1 MYIWDNSIYGKLTF
15 WETRP
20 KPETL
25 PCQLLS
31 VCCFRFV
38 VFISVAIFDL
48 IVSCFGLFGFLVHA
62 FRKQWSRTNIVAN
75 ADVTNADRL
84 LAADVW
90 CVIVVVT
97 LSGPGVVLQWKTCDS
112 RFAMFAIVILIDLVA
127 RGCTSI
133 GNLGRCGKPMSV
145 SSSSAYPPV
154 PPNLILNLEIV

>member
-1 MYIWDNSIYGKLTF
+1 M
-15 WETRP
+15 
-20 KPETL
+20 
-25 PCQLLS
+25 
-31 VCCFRFV
+31 
-38 VFISVAIFDL
+38 
-48 IVSCFGLFGFLVHA
+48 HA
-62 FRKQWSRTNIVAN
+62 FRKQWSRTNIVVA

-90 CVIVVVT
+90 SVIVVVT

-127 RGCTSI
+127 KGCTSI

-145 SSSSAYPPV
+145 SSSSGYPSV

>member
-1 MYIWDNSIYGKLTF
+1 M
-15 WETRP
+15 
-20 KPETL
+20 
-25 PCQLLS
+25 
-31 VCCFRFV
+31 
-38 VFISVAIFDL
+38 
-48 IVSCFGLFGFLVHA
+48 HA
-62 FRKQWSRTNIVAN
+62 FRKQWSRTNVVVA

-90 CVIVVVT
+90 RVIVVVT

-145 SSSSAYPPV
+145 LPSSSSGYPPV

>member
-1 MYIWDNSIYGKLTF
+1 M
-15 WETRP
+15 
-20 KPETL
+20 
-25 PCQLLS
+25 
-31 VCCFRFV
+31 
-38 VFISVAIFDL
+38 
-48 IVSCFGLFGFLVHA
+48 HA
-62 FRKQWSRTNIVAN
+62 FRKQWSRTNIVVA

-90 CVIVVVT
+90 RVIVVVT

-145 SSSSAYPPV
+145 SSSSGYPPV
-154 PPNLILNLEIV
+154 PPNLILNLEIVWISCRDIVLPLPLLALRLMPSGHLSLYLHTGHSFTHV